1 MRGDS
6 TMMDS
11 TPGKIA
17 GLLMMSLAAGFSP
30 FAEAAQPGKGKTA
43 KPPAA
48 KEDPGPWF
56 LAAREGECAPP
67 SILGRKGPEYSDIQ
81 TPQQLVEKLQAA
93 GHEAELKE
101 FKAST
106 RPAVEVR
113 SPSAGLAVMF
123 VKKELCDKITPGP
136 EKKK

>member
-1 MRGDS
+1 MPS
-6 TMMDS
+6 TS
-11 TPGKIA
+11 GKIA
-17 GLLMMSLAAGFSP
+17 GLLMISLVVGSLS
-30 FAEAAQPGKGKTA
+30 FAEAAQPEKGKA
-43 KPPAA
+43 SKPPAA

-67 SILGRKGPEYSDIQ
+67 SILGIKGPEYSDIQ

-93 GHEAELKE
+93 GHKAELKE

-123 VKKELCDKITPGP
+123 VKKELCDKITP

>member
-1 MRGDS
+1 MPS
-6 TMMDS
+6 TS
-11 TPGKIA
+11 GKIA
-17 GLLMMSLAAGFSP
+17 GLLMISLVVGSSS
-30 FAEAAQPGKGKTA
+30 FAEAAQPEKGKGS

-67 SILGRKGPEYSDIQ
+67 SILGIKGPEYSDIQ

-93 GHEAELKE
+93 GHKAELKE